1 MASCHFRLAGLRPLV
16 LTRASGPD
24 ARHPIADAPGFYAF
38 RSIREGLPMSREPAL
53 LTSAG
58 RMPERSQHR
67 VSEGQDVRSERPA
80 TGRGQPRTAA
90 NSQGASVDYWMLSV
104 V

>member
-1 MASCHFRLAGLRPLV
+1 MP
-16 LTRASGPD
+16 
-24 ARHPIADAPGFYAF
+24 
-38 RSIREGLPMSREPAL
+38 REPAL

-80 TGRGQPRTAA
+80 TGHGQPRATRHTLDAHQFQRCQGPLSERLWKQETVSMA
-90 NSQGASVDYWMLSV
+90 NMMPR
-104 V
+104 